1 MFVPVLD
8 DDEEDEMRHRGE
20 DEIVRVEFV
29 EEVMGVVIIKI
40 SNVLLLLSLVVA
52 GFVQFC
58 TLDPRYLN
66 ALMWG
71 EDDQLY
77 QTPDDATMP
86 SDMWIE
92 VPREEEELTRQSSK
106 SLRTFQSIAT
116 VLLLS
121 LIRAVVFPDQHRR
134 GNNNN
139 NATTSTLEAVL
150 ADCLF
155 HIQCRLGIGFLT
167 CVTPLPFA
175 TIETT
180 VVCLSVAL
188 QIASIVV

>member
-8 DDEEDEMRHRGE
+8 DDEEDELRNRGE
-20 DEIVRVEFV
+20 DEVVRVEFV

-40 SNVLLLLSLVVA
+40 SNVLLILSLGVA
-52 GFVQFC
+52 AFIQFC

-71 EDDQLY
+71 EDDKL
-77 QTPDDATMP
+77 PEDSALL
-86 SDMWIE
+86 SDTWTQVLE
-92 VPREEEELTRQSSK
+92 EEEELTRQSSK
-106 SLRTFQSIAT
+106 SLRTFQSLTTI
-116 VLLLS
+116 LLLS
-121 LIRAVVFPDQHRR
+121 FIRAVIFPNQHR
-134 GNNNN
+134 NVNN

-150 ADCLF
+150 ADLLF

-180 VVCLSVAL
+180 VVCISVAL
-188 QIASIVV
+188 QIASLVV